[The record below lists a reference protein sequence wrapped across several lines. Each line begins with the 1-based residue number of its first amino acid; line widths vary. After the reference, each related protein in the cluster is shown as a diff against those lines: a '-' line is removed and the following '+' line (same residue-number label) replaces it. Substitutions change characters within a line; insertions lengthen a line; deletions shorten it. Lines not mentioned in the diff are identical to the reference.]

1 MKNIKKILKKIIYV
15 IGLITTIS
23 LIGLILFFIYI
34 KKINPESTEF
44 SYNDGPYLFYLNDT
58 IIKSVLIKDNQ
69 NDNFMIY
76 ESEIDLNDSIGI
88 NQAAKNLQEG
98 FNPLDTFQFSSE
110 VQFNAKKIAAISD
123 IHGSFNHFKA
133 LLQSNAIID
142 DSTNWS
148 WGNGHL
154 VIVGDVFD
162 KGPNVTECLWLIKK
176 LETQANIQGGKVHFL
191 LGNHERLILDGIT
204 EHVDIKYRAI
214 CEKLLINYDKLYGTD
229 TYLGRWLRTK
239 SIIVKINNNLFV
251 HGGISE
257 KMVDEQF
264 SLTDVNKHFNIWA
277 NSNHLMK
284 YEKNT
289 RDNIRLLTS
298 YFGPLEYRGYFNKN
312 IFNRGQ
318 SSAMSSQSI
327 NKILKHFN
335 TAHIIVGHTIVK
347 EIKGLFDN
355 RVIALNKE
363 YPEDD
368 ILDDDSDCQMLII
381 EGSNYSIVGLNGEK
395 TLLFADE
402 YYDAQQ

>member
-1 MKNIKKILKKIIYV
+1 MKNIKKILKKIVYA

-44 SYNDGPYLFYLNDT
+44 SYNDGPYFFYLNDT
-58 IIKSVLIKDNQ
+58 IIKSVLIKENQ

-76 ESEIDLNDSIGI
+76 ESEIDLYDSIGI
-88 NQAAKNLQEG
+88 DQAFKNLQDG

-110 VQFNAKKIAAISD
+110 VQFNAEKIAAISD
-123 IHGSFNHFKA
+123 IHGSFNHFKE
-133 LLQSNAIID
+133 LLNSNAIID

-162 KGPNVTECLWLIKK
+162 KGPYVTECFWLIKK
-176 LETQANIQGGKVHFL
+176 LEAQANRQGGKVHFL

-204 EHVDIKYRAI
+204 GHIGIKYRSI
-214 CEKLLINYDKLYGTD
+214 CEKLLINYDQLYGAD

-239 SIIVKINNNLFV
+239 GAIVKINNNLFV

-264 SLTDVNKHFNIWA
+264 SLTDINKHFNIGV
-277 NSNHLMK
+277 NSDHLMK

-289 RDNIRLLTS
+289 RDNIRLLNS
-298 YFGPLEYRGYFNKN
+298 NLGPLEYRGYFNKN
-312 IFNRGQ
+312 IFNQGQ

-335 TAHIIVGHTIVK
+335 SDHIIVGHTTVK

-355 RVIALNKE
+355 KVIAVDKG

-368 ILDDDSDCQMLII
+368 ILNDDSDCQMLII
-381 EGSNYSIVGLNGEK
+381 EGSNYFIAELNGEK
-395 TLLFADE
+395 TLLFSDE
-402 YYDAQQ
+402 HYNAQQ